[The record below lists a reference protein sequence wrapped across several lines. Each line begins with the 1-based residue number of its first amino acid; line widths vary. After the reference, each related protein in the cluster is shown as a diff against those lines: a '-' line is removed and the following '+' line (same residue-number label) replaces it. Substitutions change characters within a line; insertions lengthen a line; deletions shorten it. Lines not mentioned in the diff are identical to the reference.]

1 MADAAENSVLF
12 VSIIAIY
19 ASLGFFIVFIW
30 AYRQRKRL
38 ASRQRAPQRCMP
50 LAWGDLTSFETQFVI
65 AALQETA
72 ATKIEPQPHHAS
84 RNPGWRLVAD
94 DQGNMIEQNY
104 QQDMARALDSL
115 AEIAATYDASLTKRP
130 GESWRDYLQALCQH
144 APPLASHSG
153 VARAISTQ
161 FEQSRLGAAEV
172 ELHEFDKFMRSV
184 STLSSLLSFDQT
196 RTATS
201 HAHFAHR
208 HH

>member
-50 LAWGDLTSFETQFVI
+50 LAWGDLTSFENQFVI

-115 AEIAATYDASLTKRP
+115 AEIAAHTTRLDETSRRSCEIFAGALPTCAAA
-130 GESWRDYLQALCQH
+130 GEPFWCC
-144 APPLASHSG
+144 ASH
-153 VARAISTQ
+153 
-161 FEQSRLGAAEV
+161 
-172 ELHEFDKFMRSV
+172 
-184 STLSSLLSFDQT
+184 
-196 RTATS
+196 
-201 HAHFAHR
+201 
-208 HH
+208 

>member
-50 LAWGDLTSFETQFVI
+50 LAWGDLTMDGFVLNFCTRSAVKQFENQFVI

-115 AEIAATYDASLTKRP
+115 AEIAAHTTRLDETSRRSCEIFAGALPTCAAA
-130 GESWRDYLQALCQH
+130 GEPFWCC
-144 APPLASHSG
+144 ASH
-153 VARAISTQ
+153 
-161 FEQSRLGAAEV
+161 
-172 ELHEFDKFMRSV
+172 
-184 STLSSLLSFDQT
+184 
-196 RTATS
+196 
-201 HAHFAHR
+201 
-208 HH
+208 